1 MLLGGL
7 GTRLGNGPSECVA
20 LEIHRLRQRV
30 ATRIWSSYQDHVNA
44 RTQYADP
51 STDTRR
57 QHTRDAIRTLEE
69 REQAAQLAVQ
79 KHTNQLYMHRQGR
92 PSTLGVQASGG
103 GPRARAHA
111 GPYSF
116 FNPTPLRSNAGRLA
130 RPRGAASKNSPLDLG
145 CLGVAQEI
153 SNQQNDCEQHASP
166 SCLSCS
172 WSSRAPAAQLAE
184 HLHGLS
190 IDLHVSRTDMSGM

>member
-1 MLLGGL
+1 MRSTAAAREAVRECGKQAAHIDEGLFRGIQPAPMATALAHLGGVEALVL
-7 GTRLGNGPSECVA
+7 GGCCELNSTAHGLVVEIGTQLGQLMATDSGNGPSECVA

-30 ATRIWSSYQDHVNA
+30 AARIWSSYQDHINA

-92 PSTLGVQASGG
+92 PSTHGV
-103 GPRARAHA
+103 
-111 GPYSF
+111 
-116 FNPTPLRSNAGRLA
+116 
-130 RPRGAASKNSPLDLG
+130 
-145 CLGVAQEI
+145 
-153 SNQQNDCEQHASP
+153 
-166 SCLSCS
+166 
-172 WSSRAPAAQLAE
+172 
-184 HLHGLS
+184 
-190 IDLHVSRTDMSGM
+190 

>member
-1 MLLGGL
+1 MNSTQRRTAWSLEIGTQLGHL
-7 GTRLGNGPSECVA
+7 MATDSGNGPSECVA

-30 ATRIWSSYQDHVNA
+30 AARIWSSYQDHTNA

-92 PSTLGVQASGG
+92 PSTHGV
-103 GPRARAHA
+103 
-111 GPYSF
+111 
-116 FNPTPLRSNAGRLA
+116 
-130 RPRGAASKNSPLDLG
+130 
-145 CLGVAQEI
+145 
-153 SNQQNDCEQHASP
+153 
-166 SCLSCS
+166 
-172 WSSRAPAAQLAE
+172 
-184 HLHGLS
+184 
-190 IDLHVSRTDMSGM
+190 